1 MQALRERLLSLQD
14 KKYQK
19 FHSDL
24 CPGTTNIIGIRIPV
38 LRQLASEIVRQG
50 EYPDYL
56 QQALQ
61 KPFHYSEEATLCGMV
76 LGLLKIDFT
85 KLLEYLK
92 LFVPR
97 IDNWA
102 VCDVTCSSLKAFRKN
117 QQQGRRFLQ
126 HYLDSHNEYEL
137 RFAVVMLM
145 NYYNDDA
152 YIDDT
157 LKELNAVRHEGYYV
171 KMAVAWA
178 LSLCFIKHR
187 DKTMKLFQNNTLD
200 DFTYNKALQKC
211 RESFRVSDGDKALLQ
226 SMKRK

>member
-85 KLLEYLK
+85 KLLE
-92 LFVPR
+92 
-97 IDNWA
+97 
-102 VCDVTCSSLKAFRKN
+102 
-117 QQQGRRFLQ
+117 
-126 HYLDSHNEYEL
+126 
-137 RFAVVMLM
+137 
-145 NYYNDDA
+145 
-152 YIDDT
+152 
-157 LKELNAVRHEGYYV
+157 
-171 KMAVAWA
+171 
-178 LSLCFIKHR
+178 
-187 DKTMKLFQNNTLD
+187 
-200 DFTYNKALQKC
+200 
-211 RESFRVSDGDKALLQ
+211 
-226 SMKRK
+226 

>member
-38 LRQLASEIVRQG
+38 LRQLASEIVRQR

-76 LGLLKIDFT
+76 LDLLKIDFT
-85 KLLEYLK
+85 TLLEYLK
-92 LFVPR
+92 LFVPH
-97 IDNWA
+97 IDDYD
-102 VCDVTCSSLKAFRKN
+102 VCDVTCSRLKAFRKN

-126 HYLDSHNEYEL
+126 QY
-137 RFAVVMLM
+137 
-145 NYYNDDA
+145 
-152 YIDDT
+152 
-157 LKELNAVRHEGYYV
+157 
-171 KMAVAWA
+171 
-178 LSLCFIKHR
+178 
-187 DKTMKLFQNNTLD
+187 
-200 DFTYNKALQKC
+200 
-211 RESFRVSDGDKALLQ
+211 
-226 SMKRK
+226 